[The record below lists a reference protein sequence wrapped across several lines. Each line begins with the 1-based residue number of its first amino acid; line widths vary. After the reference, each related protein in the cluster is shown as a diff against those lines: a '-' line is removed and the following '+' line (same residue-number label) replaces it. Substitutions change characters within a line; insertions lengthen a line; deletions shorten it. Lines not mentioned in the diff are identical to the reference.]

1 MPGRPVS
8 PLSVVNA
15 KSGAYGPWLQQRL
28 KPCCNSHRIKQ
39 RVKKHGERCSR
50 RRSPELSGTLKGS
63 WRLEK
68 PSRCGY
74 VCPGTRACP
83 SSAYCFIRQ
92 QKPSRDCGVLIRVA
106 ATVRQK
112 SMILNS
118 EAEIFVLSD
127 FRAQT
132 VPSVQ
137 NRTKTPP
144 EPKTGPHE
152 GKYKEYPALSNAKK
166 REIEKKPC

>member
-8 PLSVVNA
+8 PLSVVKA
-15 KSGAYGPWLQQRL
+15 KSSAYGPWLQQRL

-83 SSAYCFIRQ
+83 SSAYCFILQ
-92 QKPSRDCGVLIRVA
+92 QKPSRDCGVLICVA

-127 FRAQT
+127 FRART
-132 VPSVQ
+132 VRVCKTGQKPRQSQ
-137 NRTKTPP
+137 KQARTRANIKNTPP
-144 EPKTGPHE
+144 
-152 GKYKEYPALSNAKK
+152 
-166 REIEKKPC
+166 